1 MFITPAHYSD
11 VVNERSII
19 ELCGYPLCQ
28 KTQDHSR
35 TQKAAKE
42 KEGCSEQNVDSKAG
56 EQTVSEVTEQLD
68 NCRSDS
74 QEKVATCKLPLK
86 KESTQISSPGPLCDR
101 FNTSAISE
109 HKHGVSQVT
118 LVGISKKSAE
128 HFRSKFA
135 KSRFWVSLWFGTG
148 AS

>member
-1 MFITPAHYSD
+1 VECERKAVRIAEQLLEENITEEFLKECGMFITPAHYSD

-101 FNTSAISE
+101 FNTS
-109 HKHGVSQVT
+109 
-118 LVGISKKSAE
+118 
-128 HFRSKFA
+128 HF
-135 KSRFWVSLWFGTG
+135 
-148 AS
+148 